1 MATNVTYATALVSMR
16 DFALSA
22 GFDNSEVIEK
32 VNKLI
37 DQKSTTSARKGKTQA
52 RKDNESIARD
62 LVNAMRDAGVTTIQN
77 KWVRENFNSAF
88 KPAKVTAILN
98 VAVELG
104 LLERDIVAKSA
115 SRNELYYNLV

>member
-37 DQKSTTSARKGKTQA
+37 EQKSTTSARKGKTQA
-52 RKDNESIARD
+52 RKDNESIAHD
-62 LVNAMRDAGVTTIQN
+62 LVAAMRDSGVTTIQN

>member
-22 GFDNSEVIEK
+22 GFDNSEVIDK

-37 DQKSTTSARKGKTQA
+37 DQKSTISARKGKTQA
-52 RKDNESIARD
+52 RKDNESIAHD
-62 LVNAMRDAGVTTIQN
+62 LVEAMRDNGVTTIQN
-77 KWVRENFNSAF
+77 KWVRDNFNSAF